1 MDTKV
6 KDLVSSAIGKIHEL
20 SDANTII
27 GKPIKAEGNITII
40 PVSKVSYGFA
50 AGGTDLPS
58 KNDSALFGGGS
69 GGGVSIQ
76 PIAFIV
82 VNGDDVKLLELGAGN
97 SQANAII
104 SAVPDLISKIQAM
117 FSKKKGDDSDS
128 QDIEIPE
135 TTEAPA
141 DGQEPKIEK
150 VDINTDGFDF

>member
-20 SDANTII
+20 SDADTII
-27 GKPIKAEGNITII
+27 GNPIKAEGNITII

-50 AGGTDLPS
+50 AGGSDLPS
-58 KNDSALFGGGS
+58 KSDKSLFGGGS

-82 VNGDDVKLLELGAGN
+82 IADGDVKLLELGSGS

-104 SAVPDLISKIQAM
+104 SAVPDLITKIQAM
-117 FSKKKGDDSDS
+117 FSKKKKDDDEI
-128 QDIEIPE
+128 IEAEASETASKAEPE
-135 TTEAPA
+135 
-141 DGQEPKIEK
+141 IEK
-150 VDINTDGFDF
+150 VEINTDGFDF

>member
-6 KDLVSSAIGKIHEL
+6 KDLVSSAIGKIREL
-20 SDANTII
+20 SDADTII
-27 GKPIKAEGNITII
+27 GNPIKADGNITII

-58 KNDSALFGGGS
+58 KSDNALFGGGS

-82 VNGDDVKLLELGAGN
+82 VSDGDVKLLEIGAGN

-104 SAVPDLISKIQAM
+104 NAVPDLISKVQTM
-117 FSKKKGDDSDS
+117 FSKKKKDDEDS
-128 QDIEIPE
+128 SDIEIPE
-135 TTEAPA
+135 NVEAVNV
-141 DGQEPKIEK
+141 QEPEIEK
-150 VDINTDGFDF
+150 VEINTDGFDF

>member
-6 KDLVSSAIGKIHEL
+6 KDLVSSAIGKIQEL
-20 SDANTII
+20 SEADTII
-27 GKPIKAEGNITII
+27 GSPIKAEENITII

-58 KNDSALFGGGS
+58 KSDKALFGGGS

-82 VNGDDVKLLELGAGN
+82 VNDGDVKLLELGAGN

-104 SAVPDLISKIQAM
+104 SAVPDLIAKIQAM
-117 FSKKKGDDSDS
+117 FSKKKNDDGDST
-128 QDIEIPE
+128 DIEIPE
-135 TTEAPA
+135 TAVS
-141 DGQEPKIEK
+141 DSVGDEPKIEM